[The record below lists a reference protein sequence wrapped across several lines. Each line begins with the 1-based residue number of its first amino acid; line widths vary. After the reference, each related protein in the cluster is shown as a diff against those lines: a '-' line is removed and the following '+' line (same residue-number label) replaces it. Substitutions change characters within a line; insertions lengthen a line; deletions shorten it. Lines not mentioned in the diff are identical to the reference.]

1 MPELPEVETTRRG
14 IEPYVLDQTV
24 TGVIIRQSRLRWPVP
39 ENLQDQ
45 LENKKI
51 LKLQR
56 RGKYILVVVDS
67 GALIV
72 HLGMSGSLR
81 VINDADVPP
90 KKHDHID
97 ILLTQGICLRYHDPR
112 RFGCLLWAEGD
123 PLNHPLLADLGPEP
137 FDPVFNGDYLHESG
151 RGRVT
156 AVKTLIMDSH
166 LVVGVGNIYANE
178 ALFRAGIDPRRAAGR
193 IGLQRYHV
201 LAKTITEVLGLAI
214 AQGGTT
220 LRDFVNASGK
230 PGYFQQTL
238 SVYGRE
244 GDPCR
249 LCGTPIRSVRLAQRS
264 TFFCPHCQH

>member
-14 IEPYVLDQTV
+14 IEPHVLGRTV
-24 TGVIIRQSRLRWPVP
+24 LGVIVRQPRLRWPVP
-39 ENLQDQ
+39 EDLD
-45 LENKKI
+45 EK
-51 LKLQR
+51 LKGKQIQGLRR
-56 RGKYILVVVDS
+56 RGKYILFDVDS

-81 VINDADVPP
+81 MITVADEPV

-97 ILLTQGICLRYHDPR
+97 ILLKQGVCLRYHDPR

-123 PLNHPLLADLGPEP
+123 PLAHPLLAELGPEP
-137 FDPVFNGDYLHESG
+137 FDLGFSGGYLYAAGQG
-151 RGRVT
+151 RMA
-156 AVKTLIMDSH
+156 AVKTFIMDSR

-193 IGLQRYHV
+193 IGLERYGV
-201 LAKTITEVLGLAI
+201 LAKVIVEVLGEAI

-238 SVYGRE
+238 AVYGRE
-244 GDPCR
+244 GEPCL
-249 LCGTPIRSVRLAQRS
+249 LCGSPIRCVRLGQRS
-264 TFFCPHCQH
+264 TFFCPRCQH